1 MINTNKLLPRSSA
14 STLNPNSISDI
25 GVIRKTT
32 KKIDDLLKER
42 LILSKIRYGI
52 ERQQLERSLRRGT
65 ETRLED
71 SDDDEKNYDISDDS
85 NPRKPKPGLG
95 GILGGLFKG
104 IISSISGVV
113 FTALPLLLRFS
124 KLFRK
129 IANPFTL
136 ITATVLGGIRT
147 VTRLTDK
154 EGKKLK
160 KRDVDQVKGNNLS
173 NVFGNFTSGLQELV
187 FAIIAGAV
195 ASRLINKM
203 RFKNMVTREEIE
215 VGLQSLALSQRYES
229 GLKLGLKRGRLEG
242 FTDGRLEGYALGYKK
257 GSDEML
263 NAMDKMMLEDDRTPR
278 TITKKIVKKEALVGD
293 RLGVSSKDPE
303 FFKRLKLDPAFG
315 TRGADPKEILRE
327 QRLVNERRLLND
339 IFKKDPATRVIDDF
353 FDRDV
358 EEIIK
363 EADEFIGIDES
374 GNLIKEKK
382 VTPRRARRRKPSK
395 SVEQIKAEID
405 ARNPTYTGKSGG
417 KLPMKGKMKAD
428 FLAKQASKKAAGKKG
443 LGKFISALG
452 GGQFL
457 KPIKKFISEG
467 IGSIPIIGDLIGLLL
482 DVFIFGEP
490 VGRAVFMAAG
500 SILGGFLGGLAGS
513 IGGPPGTIIGGII
526 GGIGGDILGAALYDV
541 LFRRGQGSNLGAR
554 LPISTVKGATKGALY
569 TGGEATFG
577 KYLLGERGPE
587 YVIDSNSYLALE
599 KEAPGFL
606 KALNDADAGEVSDVL
621 RTYASYEGTAG
632 RERLVP
638 VPVPQKEDNGKQ
650 EIMIMESPSMIASSP
665 FSQHYRRG

>member
-14 STLNPNSISDI
+14 STLNSNSISDI

-32 KKIDDLLKER
+32 KKIDDILKER
-42 LILSKIRYGI
+42 LVLSKIRYGI

-104 IISSISGVV
+104 IISSIGGVV
-113 FTALPLLLRFS
+113 FSVLPLLLRFS

-129 IANPFTL
+129 ISNPFTL
-136 ITATVLGGIRT
+136 ITATVLGGIRSII
-147 VTRLTDK
+147 RLTDK
-154 EGKKLK
+154 EGQKLK

-173 NVFGNFTSGLQELV
+173 NVFGNFINALQDLA
-187 FAIIAGAV
+187 FGIIAGAV
-195 ASRLINKM
+195 TNRVINKL
-203 RFKNMVTREEIE
+203 RFRNMVTREEIE
-215 VGLQSLALSQRYES
+215 VAMQRLALSQRYES
-229 GLKLGLKRGRLEG
+229 GFKAGNIYGRKEGLIIGRKRGFLQ
-242 FTDGRLEGYALGYKK
+242 GYKQ

-263 NAMDKMMLEDDRTPR
+263 NAVDEMMEGRRTQR
-278 TITKKIVKKEALVGD
+278 TVTKRLIKKEALVGD
-293 RLGVSSKDPE
+293 RLGVSSKDRE
-303 FFKRLKLDPAFG
+303 FFKRLNLDPALG
-315 TRGADPKEILRE
+315 KRGADPREILRE
-327 QRLVNERRLLND
+327 QRLINERRLLND
-339 IFKKDPATRVIDDF
+339 IFKKDPATRAIDDF
-353 FDRDV
+353 FDPDV
-358 EEIIK
+358 ENLIK
-363 EADEFIGIDES
+363 EADEFIGIDET

-417 KLPMKGKMKAD
+417 KLPMKRGVKAQ
-428 FLAKQASKKAAGKKG
+428 KVTGKKG
-443 LGKFISALG
+443 LAKFISALG

-457 KPIKKFISEG
+457 KPIRKFISEG
-467 IGSIPIIGDLIGLLL
+467 IGKIPIIGDLIGLLL

-490 VGRAVFMAAG
+490 VGRALFMAAG

-526 GGIGGDILGAALYDV
+526 GSIGGDILGAALYDV
-541 LFRRGQGSNLGAR
+541 LFRRGQGSNLGTR
-554 LPISTVKGATKGALY
+554 LPISTVKGATKGALA
-569 TGGEATFG
+569 TGGIATFG
-577 KYLLGERGPE
+577 KYLLGEEGPE
-587 YVIDSNSYLALE
+587 MVIDADSTKKIE
-599 KEAPGFL
+599 EVAPGFL
-606 KALNDADAGEVSDVL
+606 AALNDADAGEVPEVL
-621 RTYASYEGTAG
+621 NSYASYEGTAG

-638 VPVPQKEDNGKQ
+638 VPIPQKEEVGSQ
-650 EIMIMESPSMIASSP
+650 QIMIMESTSMTASSP

>member
-52 ERQQLERSLRRGT
+52 ERQQLERSLRRAT

-104 IISSISGVV
+104 IISSIGGVV
-113 FTALPLLLRFS
+113 FSVLPLLLRFS

-129 IANPFTL
+129 ISNPFTL
-136 ITATVLGGIRT
+136 ITATVLGGIRSII
-147 VTRLTDK
+147 RLTDK
-154 EGKKLK
+154 EGQKLK

-173 NVFGNFTSGLQELV
+173 NVFGNFINALQDLA
-187 FAIIAGAV
+187 FGIIAGAV
-195 ASRLINKM
+195 TNRVINKL
-203 RFKNMVTREEIE
+203 RFRNMATREEIE
-215 VGLQSLALSQRYES
+215 VGMQRLALSQRYES

-242 FTDGRLEGYALGYKK
+242 FADGRLEGYALGYQK

-263 NAMDKMMLEDDRTPR
+263 NAVDEMVKGGRTQR
-278 TITKKIVKKEALVGD
+278 TITKRLIKKEALVGD

-303 FFKRLKLDPAFG
+303 FFKRLKLDPSFG
-315 TRGADPKEILRE
+315 KRGADPKEILRE
-327 QRLVNERRLLND
+327 QRLINERRLLND

-353 FDRDV
+353 FDPDV
-358 EEIIK
+358 EDIIK

-417 KLPMKGKMKAD
+417 KLPLKRGMKAQ
-428 FLAKQASKKAAGKKG
+428 KVTGKKG
-443 LGKFISALG
+443 LAKFISALG

-457 KPIKKFISEG
+457 KPIRKFISEG
-467 IGSIPIIGDLIGLLL
+467 IGKIPIIGDLIGLLL

-490 VGRAVFMAAG
+490 VGRALFMAAG
-500 SILGGFLGGLAGS
+500 GILGGFLGGLAGS

-526 GGIGGDILGAALYDV
+526 GSIGGDILGAALYDV
-541 LFRRGQGSNLGAR
+541 LFRRGQGSNLGTR

-638 VPVPQKEDNGKQ
+638 VPVPQKEDTGKQ

>member
-14 STLNPNSISDI
+14 STLNSNSISDI

-32 KKIDDLLKER
+32 KKIDDILKER
-42 LILSKIRYGI
+42 LVLSKIRYGI

-104 IISSISGVV
+104 IISSIGGVV
-113 FTALPLLLRFS
+113 FSVLPLLLRFS

-129 IANPFTL
+129 ISNPFTL
-136 ITATVLGGIRT
+136 ITATVLGGIRSII
-147 VTRLTDK
+147 RLTDK
-154 EGKKLK
+154 EGQKLK

-173 NVFGNFTSGLQELV
+173 NVFGNFINALQDLA
-187 FAIIAGAV
+187 FGIIAGAV
-195 ASRLINKM
+195 TNRVINKL
-203 RFKNMVTREEIE
+203 RFRNMVTREEIE
-215 VGLQSLALSQRYES
+215 VAMQRLALSQRYES
-229 GLKLGLKRGRLEG
+229 GFKAGNIYGRKEGLIIGRKRGFLQ
-242 FTDGRLEGYALGYKK
+242 GYKQ

-263 NAMDKMMLEDDRTPR
+263 NAVDEMMEGRRTQR
-278 TITKKIVKKEALVGD
+278 TVTKRLIKKEALVGD
-293 RLGVSSKDPE
+293 RLGVSSKDRE
-303 FFKRLKLDPAFG
+303 FFKRLNLDPALG
-315 TRGADPKEILRE
+315 KRGADPREILRE
-327 QRLVNERRLLND
+327 QRLINERRLLND
-339 IFKKDPATRVIDDF
+339 IFKKDPATRAIDDF
-353 FDRDV
+353 FDPDV
-358 EEIIK
+358 ENLIK
-363 EADEFIGIDES
+363 EADEFIGIDET

-417 KLPMKGKMKAD
+417 KLPMKRGVKAQ
-428 FLAKQASKKAAGKKG
+428 KVTGKKG
-443 LGKFISALG
+443 LAKFISALG

-457 KPIKKFISEG
+457 KPIRKFISEG
-467 IGSIPIIGDLIGLLL
+467 IGKIPIIGDLIGLLL

-490 VGRAVFMAAG
+490 VGRALFMAAG

-526 GGIGGDILGAALYDV
+526 GSIGGDILGAALYDV
-541 LFRRGQGSNLGAR
+541 LFRRGQGSNLGTR
-554 LPISTVKGATKGALY
+554 LPISTVKGATKGALA
-569 TGGEATFG
+569 TGGIATFG
-577 KYLLGERGPE
+577 KYLLGEEGPE
-587 YVIDSNSYLALE
+587 MVIDADSTKKIE
-599 KEAPGFL
+599 EVAPGFL
-606 KALNDADAGEVSDVL
+606 AALNNADAGEVPEVL
-621 RTYASYEGTAG
+621 NSYASYEGTAG

-638 VPVPQKEDNGKQ
+638 VPIPQKEEVGSQ
-650 EIMIMESPSMIASSP
+650 QIMIIESTSMTASSP

>member
-14 STLNPNSISDI
+14 STLNSNSISDI

-32 KKIDDLLKER
+32 KKIDDILKER
-42 LILSKIRYGI
+42 LVLSKIRYGI

-71 SDDDEKNYDISDDS
+71 SDDDEKNYDISNDS

-104 IISSISGVV
+104 IISSIGGVV
-113 FTALPLLLRFS
+113 FSVLPLLLRFS

-129 IANPFTL
+129 ISNPFTL
-136 ITATVLGGIRT
+136 ITATVLGGIRSII
-147 VTRLTDK
+147 RLTDK
-154 EGKKLK
+154 EGQKLK

-173 NVFGNFTSGLQELV
+173 NVFGNFINALQDLA
-187 FAIIAGAV
+187 FGIIAGAV
-195 ASRLINKM
+195 TNRVINKL
-203 RFKNMVTREEIE
+203 RFRNMVTREEIE
-215 VGLQSLALSQRYES
+215 VAMQRLALSQRYES
-229 GLKLGLKRGRLEG
+229 GFKAGNIYGRKEGLIIGRKRGFLQ
-242 FTDGRLEGYALGYKK
+242 GYKQ

-263 NAMDKMMLEDDRTPR
+263 NAVDEMMEGRRTQR
-278 TITKKIVKKEALVGD
+278 TVTKRLIKKEALVGD
-293 RLGVSSKDPE
+293 RLGVSSKDRE
-303 FFKRLKLDPAFG
+303 FFKRLNLDPALG
-315 TRGADPKEILRE
+315 KRGADPREILRE
-327 QRLVNERRLLND
+327 QRLINERRLLND
-339 IFKKDPATRVIDDF
+339 IFKKDPATRAIDDF
-353 FDRDV
+353 FDPDV
-358 EEIIK
+358 ENLIK
-363 EADEFIGIDES
+363 EADEFIGIDET

-417 KLPMKGKMKAD
+417 KLPMKRGVKAQ
-428 FLAKQASKKAAGKKG
+428 KVTGKKG
-443 LGKFISALG
+443 LAKFISALG

-457 KPIKKFISEG
+457 KPIRKFISEG
-467 IGSIPIIGDLIGLLL
+467 IGKIPIIGDLIGLLL

-490 VGRAVFMAAG
+490 VGRALFMAAG

-526 GGIGGDILGAALYDV
+526 GSIGGDILGAALYDV
-541 LFRRGQGSNLGAR
+541 LFRRGQGSNLGTR

-577 KYLLGERGPE
+577 KYLLGERGTE
-587 YVIDSNSYLALE
+587 FVMDSDSYLALE

-606 KALNDADAGEVSDVL
+606 AALNDANAGEVSEVL
-621 RTYASYEGTAG
+621 RTYASYEGPAG
-632 RERLVP
+632 RERIVP
-638 VPVPQKEDNGKQ
+638 VPIPQKEEVGSQ
-650 EIMIMESPSMIASSP
+650 QIMIMESTSMTASSP